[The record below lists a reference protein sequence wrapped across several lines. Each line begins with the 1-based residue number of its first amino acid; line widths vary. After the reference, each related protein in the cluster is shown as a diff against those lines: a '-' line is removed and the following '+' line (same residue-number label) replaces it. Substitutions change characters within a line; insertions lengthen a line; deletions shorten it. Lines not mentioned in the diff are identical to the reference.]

1 MNINELN
8 NLVLSNEIKYNRI
21 IIDLVD
27 EAEDI
32 IDFTDDKDLDVVYYL
47 DKRIFIEN
55 LLTIIDL
62 KYKDDIFVLIELGKI
77 LKHEQEQFIKRI
89 SKNKKNGKSI

>member
-8 NLVLSNEIKYNRI
+8 DLVLSNVNKYNKI

-32 IDFTDDKDLDVVYYL
+32 IDFTDKEDLDEIYYL
-47 DKRIFIEN
+47 DRRVFIEN
-55 LLTIIDL
+55 LLEIIDL
-62 KYKDDIFVLIELGKI
+62 KYKDDIFVLNQLSVI
-77 LKHEQEQFIKRI
+77 LKEKQEDF
-89 SKNKKNGKSI
+89 